1 MYLDNGEE
9 LLPGASLDNYVA
21 FEALQVR
28 ALDLPCSLPRLGRGC
43 HARR

>member
-28 ALDLPCSLPRLGRGC
+28 ALDLQCSVARLGSGY
-43 HARR
+43 HAR